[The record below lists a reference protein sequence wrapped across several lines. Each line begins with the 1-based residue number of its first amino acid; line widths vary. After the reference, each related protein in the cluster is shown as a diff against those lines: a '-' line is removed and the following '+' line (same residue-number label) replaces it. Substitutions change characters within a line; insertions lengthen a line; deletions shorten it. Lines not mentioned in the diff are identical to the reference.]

1 MSLGRI
7 RKKALPS
14 GLKRSAM
21 EQNKSTYDPY
31 GSVRTFKFEIEG
43 SRCIC
48 SLSCLHR
55 WCAVR
60 KVLLIFYVLKTES
73 SRAVSNPIPGLKK
86 EWTPKKKGQW

>member
-31 GSVRTFKFEIEG
+31 GSVRTF
-43 SRCIC
+43 R
-48 SLSCLHR
+48 
-55 WCAVR
+55 
-60 KVLLIFYVLKTES
+60 
-73 SRAVSNPIPGLKK
+73 LKK
-86 EWTPKKKGQW
+86 NIVRE